1 MANFFFPNVLG
12 INERTLRYVLP
23 KNKKIGRVIDSKILT
38 KEVLEEAGLPV
49 LDTYFTIKTL
59 HEFRIFNWDTL
70 PNSFVLKPDHGY
82 GGGGIIV
89 LYARSKKSKE
99 PAWIQAGGNILTLD
113 ELKSKTL
120 NILEGMHSLFFLPDI
135 VLFEERTRL
144 AKVFKPYSFKGG
156 IPDIRIIVCNNV
168 PVMAMLRLPTKES
181 QGKANLHQGALGCGI
196 DMATG
201 LTTNAIFHNQI
212 IDYLPGTRFLLR
224 GIKIPEWTKIL
235 ETSAKAADAVGV
247 RFLGVDIAIDKE
259 KGPVIV
265 ELNRRPGLSIQIANL
280 SSLKEKLERLKG
292 LKVTSIKKA
301 VRLAQDLFGETEK
314 VGDLPEEKKIL
325 GVNEK
330 VKIIEGDKEVEVVAK
345 IDTGAFRTSI
355 SADLAQ
361 KLQLFDKVI
370 GVKQVRSA
378 LGETERPIAP
388 LKFILRQ
395 EEINTEVSIAQRSN
409 LRYEMIIGRRDIK
422 GFLVDPEKVI

>member
-23 KNKKIGRVIDSKILT
+23 KNKKISRIIDSKILT
-38 KEVLEEAGLPV
+38 KEALEEAGLPV
-49 LDTYFTIKTL
+49 LDTYFTIKSL
-59 HEFRIFNWDTL
+59 YEFRMFNWDNL

-82 GGGGIIV
+82 GGGGITV
-89 LYARSKKSKE
+89 LYAKAKRSEE
-99 PAWIQAGGNILTLD
+99 PAWIQAGGSIFTLD
-113 ELKSKTL
+113 ELKSKVL
-120 NILEGMHSLFFLPDI
+120 NILEGMYSLFFLPDI
-135 VLFEERTRL
+135 VLFEERAKL

-156 IPDIRIIVCNNV
+156 IPDIRIIVFNNV

-235 ETSAKAADAVGV
+235 EISARAADALGIK
-247 RFLGVDIAIDKE
+247 FLGVDIAIDRE

-265 ELNRRPGLSIQIANL
+265 ELNNRPGLSIQIANL
-280 SSLKEKLERLKG
+280 ASLKERLERLKG

-314 VGDLPEEKKIL
+314 VGEIFEEKKII

-330 VKIIEGDKEVEVVAK
+330 VKIIEDGREIEVVAK
-345 IDTGAFRTSI
+345 VDTGAFRTSI
-355 SADLAQ
+355 STDLAE
-361 KLQLFDKVI
+361 KLQLFNKVI
-370 GVKQVRSA
+370 GTKHVRSA
-378 LGETERPIAP
+378 LGESERSIVP
-388 LKFILRQ
+388 LKFILHQ
-395 EEINTEVSIAQRSN
+395 EEIDTEVSIAPRSN
-409 LRYEMIIGRRDIK
+409 LKYQMIIGRRDIK